1 MMRSTL
7 LIFVLLTAFVCTAS
21 AKADGEKKVIKICT
35 HSGSSFGLVFTN
47 PDNEILES
55 LNLDGGALVLEVK
68 DGSEAE
74 KAGLKKNDVVTS
86 FNGKTIDNAKELN
99 DLAEDIETEKTVE
112 ISVSRDREIHKIQ
125 AEFRPAD
132 NDEDEEVV
140 EIDTDVLIDV
150 DEKLKGIENFRF
162 FIDDEPHKAH
172 SDKGGFLGVEVKN
185 MSDQLKEF
193 FKVEYGVLV
202 EKVLE
207 KTPAEKAGLKA
218 GDVIMKI
225 NDKKIEDYSDL
236 VRRLNYYDPKDE
248 VTIEFSRK
256 EKIKKIDV
264 VLAEKSGRK
273 YEFKKYKGRKPG
285 SMKKYKKFNFP
296 DLMENFPKNGR
307 IEIYSI

>member
-1 MMRSTL
+1 
-7 LIFVLLTAFVCTAS
+7 
-21 AKADGEKKVIKICT
+21 
-35 HSGSSFGLVFTN
+35 
-47 PDNEILES
+47 
-55 LNLDGGALVLEVK
+55 
-68 DGSEAE
+68 
-74 KAGLKKNDVVTS
+74 
-86 FNGKTIDNAKELN
+86 
-99 DLAEDIETEKTVE
+99 
-112 ISVSRDREIHKIQ
+112 
-125 AEFRPAD
+125 
-132 NDEDEEVV
+132 
-140 EIDTDVLIDV
+140 
-150 DEKLKGIENFRF
+150 
-162 FIDDEPHKAH
+162 
-172 SDKGGFLGVEVKN
+172 

-248 VTIEFSRK
+248 VTVEFSRK

-285 SMKKYKKFNFP
+285 LMKRYKKFKFP